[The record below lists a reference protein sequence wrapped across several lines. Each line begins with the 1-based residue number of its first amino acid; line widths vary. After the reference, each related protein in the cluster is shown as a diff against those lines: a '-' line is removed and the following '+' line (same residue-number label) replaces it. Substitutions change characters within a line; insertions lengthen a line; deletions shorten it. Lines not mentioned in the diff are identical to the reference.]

1 MKFKVKVH
9 SCSSRLM
16 TVITTLR
23 RLGQEDCHEFKASLI
38 YRENS
43 RLFGNCRIKDAIS
56 ENKYKKG
63 QNPNKLAK
71 TNDQKILIIKTN
83 RYMKGIWT

>member
-1 MKFKVKVH
+1 
-9 SCSSRLM
+9 M

-23 RLGQEDCHEFKASLI
+23 RLGQEDCHEFKASLT

-43 RLFGNCRIKDAIS
+43 RLFGNCRMKDPIS

-63 QNPNKLAK
+63 QNPNKLVK
-71 TNDQKILIIKTN
+71 TNEQKILIIKTN
-83 RYMKGIWT
+83 RCVEGICT